1 MVLAYTK
8 KYRFLAKKSD
18 SNLILG
24 CSLRQKKENEK
35 GKNKQRYLGYIIFY
49 VLNRHRQYAKITL
62 IRSKEERL
70 TIKSQARK
78 QNFREKF

>member
-35 GKNKQRYLGYIIFY
+35 GKNKQRYLGQYRTIPALRLKHHSGGCGTAPALPKYSIIHK
-49 VLNRHRQYAKITL
+49 VLSAL
-62 IRSKEERL
+62 L
-70 TIKSQARK
+70 A
-78 QNFREKF
+78 

>member
-49 VLNRHRQYAKITL
+49 VLNRHGQ
-62 IRSKEERL
+62 
-70 TIKSQARK
+70 
-78 QNFREKF
+78 

>member
-49 VLNRHRQYAKITL
+49 VLNRHGQYAKITL
-62 IRSKEERL
+62 IRSKEERKNKGCL
-70 TIKSQARK
+70 
-78 QNFREKF
+78 